1 MLLQD
6 PRKYYVC
13 LAMSSEEKA
22 GCVQMEEAIKHQT
35 TWFPMAPSIL
45 ILQILGS
52 MW

>member
-6 PRKYYVC
+6 PWKYYVC
-13 LAMSSEEKA
+13 LAMSSEVRA
-22 GCVQMEEAIKHQT
+22 GCAQMEEAIKHQP